1 MKNMKRRK
9 KSRKNPAPLLYYK
22 TMEEIAAYRK
32 VPVKDKFAFLEAQME
47 FLYKTMPEKSKKI
60 RERMKKVGA

>member
-1 MKNMKRRK
+1 MKNK
-9 KSRKNPAPLLYYK
+9 KTPPKKEPPLLYYK

-60 RERMKKVGA
+60 RDRMKKAGA